1 MRRKTASFLFLGAV
15 LGALAWNGAV
25 TQVLAPCGKPAGKKT
40 AAPAAAPARPAPP
53 AAALGPGRLL
63 LPGERA
69 LDFQLPAVVGDQIKT
84 VKLSDYKGKWR
95 VLCFYPAD
103 FTFV

>member
-1 MRRKTASFLFLGAV
+1 M
-15 LGALAWNGAV
+15 
-25 TQVLAPCGKPAGKKT
+25 TQVLAPCGKPAGKKA
-40 AAPAAAPARPAPP
+40 AAPAAAPARPAPQ
-53 AAALGPGRLL
+53 AASLGPGRLL
-63 LPGERA
+63 LPGEKA
-69 LDFQLPAVVGDQIKT
+69 LDFQLPAVVGDQIKM

>member
-1 MRRKTASFLFLGAV
+1 MRRKTASLLFLGAV
-15 LGALAWNGAV
+15 LGALAWNGAF
-25 TQVLAPCGKPAGKKT
+25 TQVLAPCGKPAGAKAKAAA
-40 AAPAAAPARPAPP
+40 AAPAAPKP
-53 AAALGPGRLL
+53 AALGPGRLL

-69 LDFQLPAVVGDQIKT
+69 LDFQLPAVVGDRIKT

>member
-1 MRRKTASFLFLGAV
+1 MNRKTASFLFLGAV
-15 LGALAWNGAV
+15 AGILGWNAAV
-25 TQVLAPCGKPAGKKT
+25 TQVLAPCGKPAAKAK
-40 AAPAAAPARPAPP
+40 AAPAAARAAAPSPAP
-53 AAALGPGRLL
+53 ALGPGRLL

-69 LDFQLPAVVGDQIKT
+69 LDFQLPAVVGDQIRM

>member
-1 MRRKTASFLFLGAV
+1 MNRKTATFLFLGAV
-15 LGALAWNGAV
+15 AGILAWNAAE
-25 TQVLAPCGKPAGKKT
+25 TQVLAPCGKPAAKAK
-40 AAPAAAPARPAPP
+40 APAAAQAKPPAPP
-53 AAALGPGRLL
+53 ASLAPGRLL

-69 LDFQLPAVVGDQIKT
+69 LDFQLPAVVGDQIKM